1 METHRTLKRKD
12 NTEAVNEFG
21 PHSMK
26 FHNTI
31 IYVNSA
37 LSDKHHSSASPA
49 QFSSLIFTKAT
60 EIFHQPQPTK
70 RGFNEM
76 LRPQIEIRKVIINR
90 NCVWMCFWVGFG
102 FSRAISLSFF
112 VTRRVAFPWQCKTRQ
127 ESILCGQDST
137 WIDTISGFVD
147 GFGGTRGRARASL
160 PARKVHLHEN

>member
-1 METHRTLKRKD
+1 MRHNGGFAIKVNFDRLLVYSIPESVENHRTLKRKD

-90 NCVWMCFWVGFG
+90 NCVWMCFSVGFG

-112 VTRRVAFPWQCKTRQ
+112 LLRAAWLFHDNAKPVRKAYCVVRTTRELTR
-127 ESILCGQDST
+127 
-137 WIDTISGFVD
+137 
-147 GFGGTRGRARASL
+147 
-160 PARKVHLHEN
+160 

>member
-1 METHRTLKRKD
+1 MENHRALKRKD

-26 FHNTI
+26 FHSTI

-60 EIFHQPQPTK
+60 EIFHQPHPTK
-70 RGFNEM
+70 RGFNQT

-90 NCVWMCFWVGFG
+90 NCVCMCFWVGTG
-102 FSRAISLSFF
+102 VSRAIFFSYFF
-112 VTRRVAFPWQCKTRQ
+112 VTRRVAFPRQCKPTRKAY
-127 ESILCGQDST
+127 CVVRT
-137 WIDTISGFVD
+137 
-147 GFGGTRGRARASL
+147 TRELTR
-160 PARKVHLHEN
+160 